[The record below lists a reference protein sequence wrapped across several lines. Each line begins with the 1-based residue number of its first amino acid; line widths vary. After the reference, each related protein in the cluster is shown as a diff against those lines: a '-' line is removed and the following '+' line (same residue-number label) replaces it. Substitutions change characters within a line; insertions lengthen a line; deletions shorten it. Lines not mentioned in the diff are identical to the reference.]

1 MSFPAIVPT
10 SRNVTLGDYPVKSVR
25 SLSGVETRLRYGNA
39 RSQATC
45 DLQYKRLS
53 PAQCQAFINHYD
65 SVGGTSSTFAV
76 TTAISAGWN
85 VSGIP
90 GSGQWRYDGPPQFTA
105 AGGDCDRSDVAIKLI
120 SVI

>member
-1 MSFPAIVPT
+1 MSFPTTVPS
-10 SRNVTLGDYPVKSVR
+10 SRSVTLGDYPVKTVR

-45 DLQYKRLS
+45 ELQYKRLT
-53 PAQCQAFINHYD
+53 PAQCQAFISHYD
-65 SVGGTSSTFAV
+65 SVGGTSNTFAV
-76 TTAISAGWN
+76 TTAVSAGWG
-85 VSGIP
+85 VTGVQ

-105 AGGDCDRSDVAIKLI
+105 TGGECDRSDAAIKLI